1 MRVLNCI
8 FLIMILLLST
18 SIAYADNVNTKLSV
32 YKNPQCGCCNKWIT
46 HLENSGFH
54 IDTHDLDAPEVNTL
68 KSKITN
74 ISQYLS
80 CHTGVYQDKY
90 IFEGHVPAKFI
101 TQFLLDKPEG
111 AIGLAV
117 PGMPI
122 GSPGMEVDNR
132 FSPYDI
138 LLIRDNG
145 THEVYTHIDN
155 YEEQF

>member
-1 MRVLNCI
+1 MRVLNCT
-8 FLIMILLLST
+8 FLIIILLLST

-32 YKNPQCGCCNKWIT
+32 YKNQQCGCCNKWIT

-54 IDTHDLDAPEVNTL
+54 IDTHDLDAPEVNAF
-68 KSKITN
+68 KNKVKN

-90 IFEGHVPAKFI
+90 IFEGHIPAKFI
-101 TQFLLDKPEG
+101 TQFLSETPEG
-111 AIGLAV
+111 ALGLAV
-117 PGMPI
+117 PGMPV
-122 GSPGMEVDNR
+122 GSPGMEVDNK

-138 LLIRDNG
+138 LLIKDNG
-145 THEVYTHIDN
+145 THEVYAHIDN

>member
-1 MRVLNCI
+1 MRVLNCT
-8 FLIMILLLST
+8 FLIMILLFST
-18 SIAYADNVNTKLSV
+18 SISYADNVNTKLSV
-32 YKNPQCGCCNKWIT
+32 YKNQQCGCCNKWIT

-54 IDTHDLDAPEVNTL
+54 IDTHDLDAPEVNSL
-68 KSKITN
+68 KSKVKN

-90 IFEGHVPAKFI
+90 IFEGHIPAKFI
-101 TQFLLDKPEG
+101 TQFLFEKPEG

-117 PGMPI
+117 PGMPV
-122 GSPGMEVDNR
+122 GSPGMEVDNK

-145 THEVYTHIDN
+145 THEVYAHIDN

>member
-54 IDTHDLDAPEVNTL
+54 IDTHYLDAPEVNTL

-90 IFEGHVPAKFI
+90 IFEGHIPAKFI
-101 TQFLLDKPEG
+101 TQFLLEKPEG

-117 PGMPI
+117 PGMPV
-122 GSPGMEVDNR
+122 GSPGMEVDDR

-145 THEVYTHIDN
+145 THEVYAHIDN

>member
-1 MRVLNCI
+1 MRVFHFAIVML
-8 FLIMILLLST
+8 MLLLST
-18 SIAYADNVNTKLSV
+18 ALSYADNINTKLSV
-32 YKNPQCGCCNKWIT
+32 YKSQQCGCCGKWVT

-54 IDTHDLDAPEVNTL
+54 IDTYNLDAPEVNAL
-68 KSKITN
+68 KSKIKN

-90 IFEGHVPAKFI
+90 IFEGHIPAKFI
-101 TQFLLDKPEG
+101 TQFLLEKPAG

-117 PGMPI
+117 PGMPV

-145 THEVYTHIDN
+145 THEVYAHIDK

>member
-1 MRVLNCI
+1 MRVSNCTY
-8 FLIMILLLST
+8 LIMILLVST
-18 SIAYADNVNTKLSV
+18 LIACDDNANTKLSV
-32 YKNPQCGCCNKWIT
+32 YKNPQCGCCDKWIT
-46 HLENSGFH
+46 HLENSGFY
-54 IDTHDLDAPEVNTL
+54 IDTHYLDAPEVNVL

-90 IFEGHVPAKFI
+90 IFEGHIPAKFI
-101 TQFLLDKPEG
+101 TQFLLEKPEG
-111 AIGLAV
+111 VIGLAV
-117 PGMPI
+117 PGMPV

-138 LLIRDNG
+138 LLLRENG
-145 THEVYTHIDN
+145 TNEVYAHIDN